1 MLFSLIES
9 TGVIGVLL
17 LLLGLFTFYEIL
29 RETLFFLWLD
39 RNTKKYF
46 KWQEE
51 GKVIKR
57 ENFAINPLLKII
69 WDFKNK
75 NFNNDT
81 EKKAYITHVF
91 HKFFNPIMKR
101 IQLLRLISVIS
112 PLLGLMGT
120 IFGIMGVFELM
131 STIGSSDPTAFLA
144 GGIWEALITTI
155 MGLSVAI
162 PSLIAFYIMS
172 LRLKQVHLFL
182 VDELY
187 YSHLKYTE

>member
-1 MLFSLIES
+1 MLFALIES

-17 LLLGLFTFYEIL
+17 LLLGLFTFYEIV
-29 RETLFFLWLD
+29 RETLFFFWLD

-46 KWQEE
+46 QWQKEE
-51 GKVIKR
+51 KVIKR
-57 ENFAINPLLKII
+57 ENFSLNPLLKII

-75 NFNNDT
+75 RFNNDA
-81 EKKAYITHVF
+81 EKKAYLTHVF
-91 HKFFNPIMKR
+91 HKFFNPLMKR
-101 IQLLRLISVIS
+101 VQLLRLISVIS

-131 STIGSSDPTAFLA
+131 SNIDSADPASFLA

-162 PSLIAFYIMS
+162 PALVAFYIMS
-172 LRLKQVHLFL
+172 LRLKQIHLFL
-182 VDELY
+182 MDELY
-187 YSHLKYTE
+187 YCDLNSRE